1 MAELEIK
8 KVDFYDSELIGVQ
21 EAATGK
27 VFTAI
32 NNVLKGI
39 GFDDRQIE
47 HQRNK
52 WKEDEAVSKG
62 VQKIFVPLRRWHARS
77 ILYRHYETSSCIG

>member
-21 EAATGK
+21 ETATGK

-32 NNVLKGI
+32 NNVLRGI

-47 HQRNK
+47 HQRDVYK
-52 WKEDEAVSKG
+52 RQDRDRDRGIRKRVHVKERN
-62 VQKIFVPLRRWHARS
+62 IW
-77 ILYRHYETSSCIG
+77 

>member
-32 NNVLKGI
+32 NNVLKVSDLMTGKSSI
-39 GFDDRQIE
+39 
-47 HQRNK
+47 
-52 WKEDEAVSKG
+52 KETNGRKTKRYPKGYKNFRTPQKVARKKHIVST
-62 VQKIFVPLRRWHARS
+62 L
-77 ILYRHYETSSCIG
+77 